1 MILKSSI
8 YFPFRNPQLECL
20 PNLYRDLQKVFRF
33 QKVEK
38 VPLMVRRNAKEQ
50 PIREQEK
57 TSDEAD
63 SSGSDSDGDPQSDK
77 GDCFYSF
84 IWKFVCNQS

>member
-1 MILKSSI
+1 
-8 YFPFRNPQLECL
+8 
-20 PNLYRDLQKVFRF
+20 
-33 QKVEK
+33 
-38 VPLMVRRNAKEQ
+38 MVHRNAKEQ
-50 PIREQEK
+50 PIRSGEQEK

-63 SSGSDSDGDPQSDK
+63 SSGSESDGDPQSDK

>member
-1 MILKSSI
+1 
-8 YFPFRNPQLECL
+8 
-20 PNLYRDLQKVFRF
+20 
-33 QKVEK
+33 
-38 VPLMVRRNAKEQ
+38 MVHRNAKEQ
-50 PIREQEK
+50 PIRSGEQEK

>member
-1 MILKSSI
+1 MIDSEIS
-8 YFPFRNPQLECL
+8 FPFRNPQLECL
-20 PNLYRDLQKVFRF
+20 PNLYRDLQKVFQF

-38 VPLMVRRNAKEQ
+38 VPQLVRRDAKQQ
-50 PIREQEK
+50 PICSGEQEK

-77 GDCFYSF
+77 GDCFYSI
-84 IWKFVCNQS
+84 IWK

>member
-1 MILKSSI
+1 LILKSSI
-8 YFPFRNPQLECL
+8 SFPSRNPQLECL
-20 PNLYRDLQKVFRF
+20 PNLYRDLQKVFQF

-38 VPLMVRRNAKEQ
+38 VPQLVRRDAKQQ
-50 PIREQEK
+50 PIRSGEQEK

-84 IWKFVCNQS
+84 IWK